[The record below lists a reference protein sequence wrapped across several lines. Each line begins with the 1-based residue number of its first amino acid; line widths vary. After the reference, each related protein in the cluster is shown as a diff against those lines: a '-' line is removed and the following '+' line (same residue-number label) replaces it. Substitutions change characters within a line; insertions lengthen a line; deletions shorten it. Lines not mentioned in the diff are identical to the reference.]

1 MNLDQPAGTPRARQK
16 TQAALLLSGNLL
28 AGIALAVLGDGLL
41 EHSLALVLVVS
52 GLLAGRLYHR
62 LPVQVVE
69 RVVEIYDGAQ
79 AQAEAAVLPEPALE
93 SPHLDV
99 PGPQL
104 DPLLRQHQSDLL
116 CAIEQSQADM
126 HFATQLAQQSGEKV
140 SSSAESIQATRQ
152 SISELADYL
161 RRTGEVFN
169 TLGEQSRRIGAIVGS
184 IQDIARQTNLLAL
197 NAAIEAARA
206 GEHGRGFAVVADEVR
221 NLAVRANDSSE
232 QIMQIAKGLKSAAD
246 EATSGLSQVDQS
258 ARSGLSTSAAA
269 HDAMQA
275 LRTGA
280 RERMEIV
287 GRVMQG
293 LQRQREL
300 AEGLGILLESAE

>member
-1 MNLDQPAGTPRARQK
+1 MKHDQAMGRSTWRKHLAS
-16 TQAALLLSGNLL
+16 ALLTGNLL
-28 AGIALAVLGDGLL
+28 GAVILVFLTSDSWISGVAAG
-41 EHSLALVLVVS
+41 VVIT
-52 GLLAGRLYHR
+52 GLLAGFFYLSQ
-62 LPVQVVE
+62 PPQVIE
-69 RVVEIYDGAQ
+69 RVLQDCDWSQPPAQ
-79 AQAEAAVLPEPALE
+79 LEAPVLASVSLPPETVFDPA
-93 SPHLDV
+93 
-99 PGPQL
+99 
-104 DPLLRQHQSDLL
+104 LRQHQGELL
-116 CAIEQSQADM
+116 RAIEQSQADM
-126 HFATQLAQQSGEKV
+126 HFATELAQQSGEKV
-140 SSSAESIQATRQ
+140 SSSAESIQATSQ

-221 NLAVRANDSSE
+221 SLAVRANDSSE

-246 EATSGLSQVDQS
+246 EASSGLGQVDQS
-258 ARSGLSTSAAA
+258 ARNGLSTSAAA
-269 HDAMQA
+269 HEAMHA
-275 LRTGA
+275 LRSGA
-280 RERMEIV
+280 RARMEIV

-300 AEGLGILLESAE
+300 AEGLGCLLDRAE

>member
-1 MNLDQPAGTPRARQK
+1 MKRDQAMCRSTWRKHLAS
-16 TQAALLLSGNLL
+16 ALLTGNLL
-28 AGIALAVLGDGLL
+28 GAV
-41 EHSLALVLVVS
+41 ALVFLTSGSWESGVAAGVVIT
-52 GLLAGRLYHR
+52 GLLAGFFYLTQ
-62 LPVQVVE
+62 PPQVIE
-69 RVVEIYDGAQ
+69 RVLQDWSQPPVRLEAPVEVVSAPLPSPLPGA
-79 AQAEAAVLPEPALE
+79 VFDPA
-93 SPHLDV
+93 
-99 PGPQL
+99 
-104 DPLLRQHQSDLL
+104 LRQHQSELL
-116 CAIEQSQADM
+116 RAIEQSQADM
-126 HFATQLAQQSGEKV
+126 HFATELAQQSGEKV
-140 SSSAESIQATRQ
+140 SSSAESIQATSQ

-221 NLAVRANDSSE
+221 SLAVRANDSSE

-246 EATSGLSQVDQS
+246 EASNGLGQVDQS

-269 HDAMQA
+269 HEAMHA

-300 AEGLGILLESAE
+300 AEGLGCLLERAE

>member
-1 MNLDQPAGTPRARQK
+1 MKRDQTMGRSTWQNNLACV
-16 TQAALLLSGNLL
+16 LLAGNLL
-28 AGIALAVLGDGLL
+28 GAV
-41 EHSLALVLVVS
+41 ALVFWASGSWESGVAAGMVIT
-52 GLLAGRLYHR
+52 GLLAGFFYLRQ
-62 LPVQVVE
+62 PPQIIE
-69 RVVEIYDGAQ
+69 RVVQDCDWSQPPARLEAPVQ
-79 AQAEAAVLPEPALE
+79 APVSLPPEAVFDPA
-93 SPHLDV
+93 
-99 PGPQL
+99 
-104 DPLLRQHQSDLL
+104 LRQHQSELL
-116 CAIEQSQADM
+116 RAIEQSQTDM

-221 NLAVRANDSSE
+221 SLAVRANDSSE

-258 ARSGLSTSAAA
+258 AHSGLNTSAAA
-269 HDAMQA
+269 HEAMDA
-275 LRTGA
+275 LRVGA

-300 AEGLGILLESAE
+300 AEGLGCLLERHE

>member
-1 MNLDQPAGTPRARQK
+1 MKRDQTMGRSSWRKHLAS
-16 TQAALLLSGNLL
+16 ALLTGNLL
-28 AGIALAVLGDGLL
+28 GAV
-41 EHSLALVLVVS
+41 ALVFLASGSWESGVAAGVVIT
-52 GLLAGRLYHR
+52 GLLAGFFYLSQ
-62 LPVQVVE
+62 PPQIIE
-69 RVVEIYDGAQ
+69 RVVQNCDWSQPPARLEAPVQ
-79 AQAEAAVLPEPALE
+79 APVSLPPEAVFDPA
-93 SPHLDV
+93 
-99 PGPQL
+99 
-104 DPLLRQHQSDLL
+104 LRQHQGELL
-116 CAIEQSQADM
+116 RAIEQSQADM

-152 SISELADYL
+152 SIGELADYL

-221 NLAVRANDSSE
+221 SLAVRANDSSE

-258 ARSGLSTSAAA
+258 AHSGLNTSAAA
-269 HDAMQA
+269 HEAMDA
-275 LRTGA
+275 LRVGA

-300 AEGLGILLESAE
+300 AEGLGCLLERHE

>member
-1 MNLDQPAGTPRARQK
+1 MDIYRPSGVTSTWQK
-16 TQAALLLSGNLL
+16 QLASLLLAGNLL
-28 AGIALAVLGDGLL
+28 GTVALAVLGSGNW
-41 EHSLALVLVVS
+41 EPGLALLLAVL
-52 GLLAGRLYHR
+52 GLLAGFFYLNQPPQIIERVLQDCDWSQFPIHPEV
-62 LPVQVVE
+62 PVQ
-69 RVVEIYDGAQ
+69 
-79 AQAEAAVLPEPALE
+79 EPASLL
-93 SPHLDV
+93 PAV
-99 PGPQL
+99 VF
-104 DPLLRQHQSDLL
+104 DPALLQHQGELLR
-116 CAIEQSQADM
+116 AIEQSQADM

-140 SSSAESIQATRQ
+140 SSSAASIQATRQ

-169 TLGEQSRRIGAIVGS
+169 ALSEQSRRIGAIVGS

-246 EATSGLSQVDQS
+246 EANDGLGQVDQS
-258 ARSGLSTSAAA
+258 ALRGLSMTAAA
-269 HDAMQA
+269 HEAMDA
-275 LRTGA
+275 LRIGA
-280 RERMEIV
+280 HERMKIV
-287 GRVMQG
+287 GQVMQG

-300 AEGLGILLESAE
+300 AEGLGYLLQRVD

>member
-1 MNLDQPAGTPRARQK
+1 MDTYHASGVSNVWQK
-16 TQAALLLSGNLL
+16 QLASVLLASNLL
-28 AGIALAVLGDGLL
+28 GAAVLAVLGDSGWESGVAVGL
-41 EHSLALVLVVS
+41 VIT
-52 GLLAGRLYHR
+52 GLLAGFFYLTQPP
-62 LPVQVVE
+62 LVVE
-69 RVVEIYDGAQ
+69 RVLQNCDWSLPPA
-79 AQAEAAVLPEPALE
+79 LPEAPVQEPVSLPTEAVVDPA
-93 SPHLDV
+93 
-99 PGPQL
+99 
-104 DPLLRQHQSDLL
+104 LRQHQSELL
-116 CAIEQSQADM
+116 LAIDQSQADM
-126 HFATQLAQQSGEKV
+126 SFATQLAQQSGEKV
-140 SSSAESIQATRQ
+140 NISAESIQATSQ

-221 NLAVRANDSSE
+221 SLAIRANDSSE
-232 QIMQIAKGLKSAAD
+232 QIMQIAKGLKAAAD
-246 EATSGLSQVDQS
+246 EASSGLEQVDQS

-269 HDAMQA
+269 HEAMQA

-300 AEGLGILLESAE
+300 AEGLGCLLE

>member
-1 MNLDQPAGTPRARQK
+1 MKRDQTMGRSSWRQHL
-16 TQAALLLSGNLL
+16 ASALLTGNLL
-28 AGIALAVLGDGLL
+28 GAVALVVMTSGSWESGVAAGLL
-41 EHSLALVLVVS
+41 IT
-52 GLLAGRLYHR
+52 GLLAGFFYLTQ
-62 LPVQVVE
+62 PPQIIE
-69 RVVEIYDGAQ
+69 RVLQNCDWSQPSAHS
-79 AQAEAAVLPEPALE
+79 EAPVLVPPSPPPE
-93 SPHLDV
+93 V
-99 PGPQL
+99 VL
-104 DPLLRQHQSDLL
+104 DPALRQHQRELL
-116 CAIEQSQADM
+116 HAIEQSQADM
-126 HFATQLAQQSGEKV
+126 HFATQLAQQSGAKV

-152 SISELADYL
+152 SIGELADYL

-221 NLAVRANDSSE
+221 SLAVRANDSSE

-246 EATSGLSQVDQS
+246 EASAGLGQVDQS
-258 ARSGLSTSAAA
+258 AHNGLNTSAAA
-269 HDAMQA
+269 HEAMDA
-275 LRTGA
+275 LRIGA

-300 AEGLGILLESAE
+300 AEGLGCLLERVE

>member
-1 MNLDQPAGTPRARQK
+1 VAAG
-16 TQAALLLSGNLL
+16 
-28 AGIALAVLGDGLL
+28 
-41 EHSLALVLVVS
+41 VVIT
-52 GLLAGRLYHR
+52 GLLAAFFYLTQ
-62 LPVQVVE
+62 PPQVIE
-69 RVVEIYDGAQ
+69 RVLQDCDWSQPPVRLEPPVDLVSAP
-79 AQAEAAVLPEPALE
+79 LPSPVVDPA
-93 SPHLDV
+93 
-99 PGPQL
+99 
-104 DPLLRQHQSDLL
+104 LRQHQSELL
-116 CAIEQSQADM
+116 RAIEQSQADM
-126 HFATQLAQQSGEKV
+126 QFATELAQQSGEKV
-140 SSSAESIQATRQ
+140 SSSAESIQATSQ

-221 NLAVRANDSSE
+221 SLAVRANDSSE

-246 EATSGLSQVDQS
+246 EASNGLGQVDES
-258 ARSGLSTSAAA
+258 ARSGLNTSAAA
-269 HDAMQA
+269 HEAMHA
-275 LRTGA
+275 LRAGA

-300 AEGLGILLESAE
+300 AEGLGCLLERAE